1 MVNQKQKKQ
10 LKALAHHLSPVVL
23 VGKEGVFDNV
33 IKNTM
38 TALDAH
44 QLIKV
49 HVANTCPVSVNEV
62 ALELSVATKA
72 DIIQII
78 GRMIVLYVP
87 SSDRREWLI

>member
-10 LKALAHHLSPVVL
+10 LKALAHHLSPVVQ

-33 IKNTM
+33 IKNTA
-38 TALDAH
+38 TALDSH

-49 HVANTCPVSVNEV
+49 HVANTCSQTVNEV

-72 DIIQII
+72 TIIQLI
-78 GRMIVLYVP
+78 GRMIVLYTP
-87 SSDRREWLI
+87 SKDRREWLI